1 MAATIAVFSN
11 RVVHSENVDGKVNL
25 PPHGKQ
31 FFPRTVTNAL
41 LVSDVEDFT
50 DGMPRDV
57 SAWAEVRIV
66 QYGLK
71 RVRVALNCGR
81 GGPEARNNHPDVKL
95 KNGESAVGKKI
106 LIDGQQRVTAIMTAI
121 AGVKIL
127 TENYT
132 EKCIR
137 IAFNPLAQ
145 PGEERFAV
153 TTPAHEKSSFWIPD
167 ISEVFKPGFQSW
179 TFMPK
184 YMAVNPDA
192 DPNIVG
198 EALQRLTSITACQI
212 GTIVLDPSLDI
223 SEVTEI
229 FVRINSQGKRL
240 NESDFA
246 MSKIAADENH
256 GGNMLRKAIDYFCH
270 LAVDPAFYTKL
281 STTDK
286 KFMQSAYASKL
297 AWLQNDY
304 DDIYDPDY
312 NDMLRVSFMHMFTR
326 GRLGQLVSL
335 LSGRDFETRTYTEEI
350 EADSFDKLSA
360 GVMNFMN
367 EYNFKNFVLAIR
379 SAGFISPKLL
389 RSKMTLDFCY
399 TLFLILQKTGE
410 VAKTDIKHYVQKWFV
425 LSTLTSRYVGSPET
439 QMDRDLREIAS
450 KGFVQFLKEAEEAY
464 LSDAFWSVRLVQS
477 LETSA
482 ISSPYYN
489 TYVAAQNFLGD
500 RSLLSNSSKVF
511 DLVVVT
517 GDVHH
522 IFPKKYL
529 QDNGYNDKNFYN
541 QVANYAYLDTS
552 VNISVGKKEPK
563 EYFSEAL
570 AGCNG
575 IQTVGTITDEAEF
588 WANLDANCI
597 PHEVV
602 NMTYA
607 DYTEFLKQRRVRMAQ
622 KIRKYYY
629 CL

>member
-1 MAATIAVFSN
+1 MD
-11 RVVHSENVDGKVNL
+11 NVDKYSVSQYSVKSLLGYIDAGDIAIPEIQRPFVW
-25 PPHGKQ
+25 
-31 FFPRTVTNAL
+31 NATQ
-41 LVSDVEDFT
+41 V
-50 DGMPRDV
+50 RDLID
-57 SAWAEVRIV
+57 SLYNGYPTGYLIIW
-66 QYGLK
+66 Q
-71 RVRVALNCGR
+71 N
-81 GGPEARNNHPDVKL
+81 PDVKL

-167 ISEVFKPGFQSW
+167 ISEVFKPGF
-179 TFMPK
+179 
-184 YMAVNPDA
+184 
-192 DPNIVG
+192 
-198 EALQRLTSITACQI
+198 QRLTSITACQI

>member
-1 MAATIAVFSN
+1 MDNIDKYSVSQYSIKSLLGYIEGGDIAIPEIQRPFVWSAAQV
-11 RVVHSENVDGKVNL
+11 
-25 PPHGKQ
+25 
-31 FFPRTVTNAL
+31 
-41 LVSDVEDFT
+41 
-50 DGMPRDV
+50 RDLID
-57 SAWAEVRIV
+57 SLYNGYPTGYLIIW
-66 QYGLK
+66 Q
-71 RVRVALNCGR
+71 N
-81 GGPEARNNHPDVKL
+81 PDVKL

-137 IAFNPLAQ
+137 IAFNPIAQ

-153 TTPAHEKSSFWIPD
+153 MTPAHEKSSFWIPD

-179 TFMPK
+179 VFMPK
-184 YMAVNPDA
+184 YMESNPDA
-192 DPNIVG
+192 DTNMVG
-198 EALQRLTSITACQI
+198 SALQRLSSITACQI

-246 MSKIAADENH
+246 MSKIAADKEH
-256 GGNMLRKAIDYFCH
+256 GGNTLRKAIDYFCH
-270 LAVDPAFYTKL
+270 LAVDPAFYGKL
-281 STTDK
+281 ITTDK
-286 KFMQSAYASKL
+286 KFMQSVYAPKL
-297 AWLQNDY
+297 TWLQNDY

-350 EADSFDKLSA
+350 EADSFDKLSE
-360 GVMNFMN
+360 GVLNFMN

-399 TLFLILQKTGE
+399 TLFLILQKSDE
-410 VAKTDIKHYVQKWFV
+410 VAKTDIKRYVQKWFV
-425 LSTLTSRYVGSPET
+425 FSTLTSRYVGSPET
-439 QMDRDLREIAS
+439 QMDRDLRDIAA
-450 KGFVQFLKEAEEAY
+450 KGFVPFLKEAEEAY

-477 LETSA
+477 LETSS

-489 TYVAAQNFLGD
+489 TYVAAQLFLGD
-500 RSLLSNSSKVF
+500 RSLLSNSSRVY
-511 DLVVVT
+511 DLVAVT

-529 QDNGYNDKNFYN
+529 QDNGYNDKNLYN
-541 QVANYAYLDTS
+541 QVANYAYLDTG

-570 AGCNG
+570 AGCSG
-575 IQTVGTITDEAEF
+575 TQTVGTITDEKEF
-588 WANLDANCI
+588 WSNLDVNCI
-597 PHEVV
+597 PRGVI
-602 NMTYA
+602 NMTYT
-607 DYTEFLKQRRVRMAQ
+607 DYTVFLKQRRIMMAQ
-622 KIRKYYY
+622 KIRKYYET
-629 CL
+629 L

>member
-1 MAATIAVFSN
+1 MDNIDKYSVSQYSIKSLLGYIEGGDIAIPEIQRPFVWSAAQV
-11 RVVHSENVDGKVNL
+11 
-25 PPHGKQ
+25 
-31 FFPRTVTNAL
+31 
-41 LVSDVEDFT
+41 
-50 DGMPRDV
+50 RDLID
-57 SAWAEVRIV
+57 SLYNGYPTGYLIIW
-66 QYGLK
+66 Q
-71 RVRVALNCGR
+71 N
-81 GGPEARNNHPDVKL
+81 PDVKL

-137 IAFNPLAQ
+137 IAFNPIAQ

-179 TFMPK
+179 VFMPK
-184 YMAVNPDA
+184 YMEANPDA
-192 DPNIVG
+192 DTNMVG
-198 EALQRLTSITACQI
+198 SALQRLSSITACQI

-246 MSKIAADENH
+246 MSKIAADKEH
-256 GGNMLRKAIDYFCH
+256 GGNTLRKAIDYFCH
-270 LAVDPAFYTKL
+270 LAVDPAFYGKL
-281 STTDK
+281 ITTDK
-286 KFMQSAYASKL
+286 KFMQSVYAPKL
-297 AWLQNDY
+297 TWLQNDY

-350 EADSFDKLSA
+350 EADSFDKLSE
-360 GVMNFMN
+360 GVLNFMN

-399 TLFLILQKTGE
+399 TLFLILQKSDE
-410 VAKTDIKHYVQKWFV
+410 VAKTDIKRYVQKWFV
-425 LSTLTSRYVGSPET
+425 FSTLTSRYVGSPET
-439 QMDRDLREIAS
+439 QMDRDLRDIAA
-450 KGFVQFLKEAEEAY
+450 KGFVPFLKEAEEAY

-477 LETSA
+477 LETSS

-489 TYVAAQNFLGD
+489 TYVAAQLFLGD
-500 RSLLSNSSKVF
+500 RSLLSNSSRVY
-511 DLVVVT
+511 DLVAVT

-529 QDNGYNDKNFYN
+529 QDNGYNDKNLYN
-541 QVANYAYLDTS
+541 QVANYAYLDTG

-570 AGCNG
+570 AGCSG
-575 IQTVGTITDEAEF
+575 TQTVGTITDEKEF
-588 WANLDANCI
+588 WSNLDVNCI
-597 PHEVV
+597 PRGVI
-602 NMTYA
+602 NMTYT
-607 DYTEFLKQRRVRMAQ
+607 DYTVFLKQRRIMMAQ
-622 KIRKYYY
+622 KIRKYYET
-629 CL
+629 L